1 MEFIPIDFSPEHQIW
16 ARESMTRLELALESA
31 SENSQSSQRQ
41 FELPPPDEP
50 IASLLFAELL
60 LAMPNLRE
68 RLSGP
73 DSVIPDSV
81 IPDSVARDHGA
92 THGVTHGAGDV
103 VGGDVV
109 GGERV
114 KAIAEQTLSLI
125 AQWFVDLIRSASIS
139 FDEQGNRL
147 VQLLSAQ
154 KASTLYMMFL
164 GKGFRHCE
172 GRLLQAILSCSEP
185 KAVRVGVDL
194 LVDHPPRDWTD
205 TSLAIT
211 ALVQTDKWNVSDVF
225 PRLLDSTNPAVL
237 SPALDLANLL
247 VRERGANPHPAASR
261 FDSLLN
267 LLGGVTQQLAAM
279 EENPRRFSNSVAEI
293 QRILFNSVSLV
304 VSLCDFFALSGDSRA
319 IGKLTQALD
328 LSHRRIKVEAAFAL
342 AKLGEERARDLLLGM
357 VSDDASRPRIL
368 AYAHEL
374 GIDERIDPQWLSS
387 LAKAKSDLALW
398 LSQPDQF
405 SIPPHHLEL
414 VEQRTL
420 VWPGFDGPQECFL
433 IRFEYYLGETTHS
446 NIGFSGPFSQAFSL
460 DLNHLSPDR
469 CYEIFLA
476 HDVEDPSEARYRW
489 DRIPSF
495 AAREA
500 NRLAEELSGQG
511 FQEIQGL
518 AYCEFLGHRAAL
530 CAALDSQGVPQVV
543 AWDGEMTLTAT
554 PSPSAVDLLHLQW
567 KGYHCMDALT
577 LE

>member
-16 ARESMTRLELALESA
+16 ASESISRLELALESA
-31 SENSQSSQRQ
+31 SENSRSSLRP

-60 LAMPNLRE
+60 LATPNLQT
-68 RLSGP
+68 RLCGYGTGS
-73 DSVIPDSV
+73 D
-81 IPDSVARDHGA
+81 
-92 THGVTHGAGDV
+92 GD
-103 VGGDVV
+103 GSNDAEENDAV

-114 KAIAEQTLSLI
+114 QAIAEQTLSLI

-147 VQLLSAQ
+147 IQLLTAQ

-172 GRLLQAILSCSEP
+172 GRLLQAILSCCEP
-185 KAVRVGVDL
+185 KAVRVGIDL

-261 FDSLLN
+261 FDSLLT
-267 LLGGVTQQLAAM
+267 LLGGVTQQLASM

-293 QRILFNSVSLV
+293 QKILFNSVSLV

-342 AKLGEERARDLLLGM
+342 AKLGEERARNLLLEM
-357 VSDDASRPRIL
+357 V
-368 AYAHEL
+368 
-374 GIDERIDPQWLSS
+374 
-387 LAKAKSDLALW
+387 
-398 LSQPDQF
+398 
-405 SIPPHHLEL
+405 
-414 VEQRTL
+414 
-420 VWPGFDGPQECFL
+420 
-433 IRFEYYLGETTHS
+433 
-446 NIGFSGPFSQAFSL
+446 
-460 DLNHLSPDR
+460 
-469 CYEIFLA
+469 
-476 HDVEDPSEARYRW
+476 
-489 DRIPSF
+489 
-495 AAREA
+495 
-500 NRLAEELSGQG
+500 
-511 FQEIQGL
+511 
-518 AYCEFLGHRAAL
+518 
-530 CAALDSQGVPQVV
+530 
-543 AWDGEMTLTAT
+543 
-554 PSPSAVDLLHLQW
+554 
-567 KGYHCMDALT
+567 
-577 LE
+577 

>member
-16 ARESMTRLELALESA
+16 ARESISRLELGLESA
-31 SENSQSSQRQ
+31 AESDSSSQRQ

-60 LAMPNLRE
+60 LARPDLLE
-68 RLSGP
+68 RLGGKGTIGNGT
-73 DSVIPDSV
+73 DGNGTDGNG
-81 IPDSVARDHGA
+81 AEDHEIA
-92 THGVTHGAGDV
+92 SS
-103 VGGDVV
+103 
-109 GGERV
+109 ERV

-125 AQWFVDLIRSASIS
+125 AQWFVDLIRSASIT

-147 VQLLSAQ
+147 IQLITAQ

-172 GRLLQAILSCSEP
+172 GRLLQAILSCCES

-194 LVDHPPRDWTD
+194 LVENPPRDWTD

-261 FDSLLN
+261 FDSLLT
-267 LLGGVTQQLAAM
+267 LLGGVTQQLASM

-342 AKLGEERARDLLLGM
+342 AKLGEERARDLLLEM

-368 AYAHEL
+368 AYAQEL
-374 GIDERIDPQWLSS
+374 GIEARIDPQWLSS
-387 LAKAKSDLALW
+387 LAKAKSDLAIW

-420 VWPGFDGPQECFL
+420 VWPGFEGPQECFL

-469 CYEIFLA
+469 CFEIFLA

-489 DRIPSF
+489 DRIPTF
-495 AAREA
+495 ASREA
-500 NRLAEELSGQG
+500 NRLMEELSGQG

-518 AYCEFLGHRAAL
+518 AYCEFLGHRAVL
-530 CAALDSQGVPQVV
+530 CAAVDSQGVPQVI
-543 AWDGEMTLTAT
+543 AWDGEMTLSAT